1 MGYTFKRP
9 DPAAMERVLTR
20 FPYSPEGAILRL
32 AWLEGLSREEI
43 AASDSPALPADFLR
57 WLEETPCEPG
67 EITSELFPNPGG
79 GPDLE
84 VTVLAPEESPEERIG
99 CVMAARVPAGSEQTV

>member
-1 MGYTFKRP
+1 MLFR
-9 DPAAMERVLTR
+9 
-20 FPYSPEGAILRL
+20 S
-32 AWLEGLSREEI
+32 
-43 AASDSPALPADFLR
+43 
-57 WLEETPCEPG
+57 CEPG